1 MFFFCAP
8 FFEIA
13 RNLAMVGWCERGNN
27 RIAWPSYSCSLSYS
41 TYAHYVYMYIFVVV
55 SLNVD
60 LRILLFQVH
69 IQV

>member
-1 MFFFCAP
+1 MLFFFIAP

-41 TYAHYVYMYIFVVV
+41 TFARYVYMYMFVVV
-55 SLNVD
+55 SLNVY
-60 LRILLFQVH
+60 LRILL
-69 IQV
+69 IR